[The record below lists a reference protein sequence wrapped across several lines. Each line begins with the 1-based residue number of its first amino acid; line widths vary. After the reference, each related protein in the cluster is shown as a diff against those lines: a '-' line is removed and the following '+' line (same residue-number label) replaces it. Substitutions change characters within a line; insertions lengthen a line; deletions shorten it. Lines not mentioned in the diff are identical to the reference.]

1 MTETSDYTGILIPAS
16 IHQEPSI
23 HQGLTFDEMKGLM
36 GIELAQVHYTSD
48 QNTYTLW
55 ADEEG
60 LFAPNP
66 VQNYRATALLHS
78 EANLYHPAVGPV
90 FISGGAKDGI
100 TQPLEAT
107 VMGQL
112 MQKLTG
118 GKSEIFEQVRAL
130 NNIAAGVRNP

>member
-1 MTETSDYTGILIPAS
+1 
-16 IHQEPSI
+16 
-23 HQGLTFDEMKGLM
+23 M

-60 LFAPNP
+60 LFTPNP
-66 VQNYRATALLHS
+66 VLHS
-78 EANLYHPAVGPV
+78 EANLYHPVVGPV

-112 MQKLTG
+112 IQKLSG
-118 GKSEIFEQVRAL
+118 KKSEIFEQVRAL